1 MKRIGL
7 ALVALPLLASSAIA
21 ESSERSVFEPLSATS
36 HLDAAGVD
44 RADSGQVAVA
54 AARLRP
60 AGVQD
65 VDRNGDGEIGFEELL
80 AHDLNPGF

>member
-44 RADSGQVAVA
+44 RADSGQVAHAVPPASA
-54 AARLRP
+54 ASQRNRWTEEVVFMGS
-60 AGVQD
+60 GVS
-65 VDRNGDGEIGFEELL
+65 NF
-80 AHDLNPGF
+80 A